1 MERYLQA
8 ASAKSENY
16 DYDTEKTKPSVL
28 KQMKCFIKSLV
39 TDISK
44 Y

>member
-8 ASAKSENY
+8 ASATNENY
-16 DYDTEKTKPSVL
+16 DYDTEKKNPSVL
-28 KQMKCFIKSLV
+28 KQMKCFIRLLV
-39 TDISK
+39 TDILK